1 MRKLDQRGAAAFEFC
16 LIAFVL
22 FSMIFAII
30 DFARY
35 ALTMQSLRT
44 LANMSA
50 RTTSISDCYVNAALN
65 KTTPS
70 CPSDPLTLAQ
80 KQDVAPYL
88 YNNGAN
94 AAPTV
99 STTVGVSV
107 ITVTASQDFTMIMPI
122 WGTTLNAPSVT
133 AQIPF

>member
-1 MRKLDQRGAAAFEFC
+1 MRKLDQRGVAAFEFC

-22 FSMIFAII
+22 FSMMFAII

-50 RTTSISDCYVNAALN
+50 RATSISDCYVNAALQ
-65 KTTPS
+65 KSTPS
-70 CPSDPLTLAQ
+70 CPSDPLSLAQ

-88 YNNGAN
+88 YANGAA

-99 STTVGVSV
+99 STTVGTSV
-107 ITVTASQDFTMIMPI
+107 ITVTASQNFTMILPI
-122 WGTTLNAPSVT
+122 WGTTLNGPSAST
-133 AQIPF
+133 QIPF